1 MIDLVKLK
9 LVAGDGG
16 DGIVSYRR
24 EKYVP
29 KGGPDGGAGGNGGSV
44 ILRSRRGLTTLRD
57 YAGVH
62 KIEAEN
68 GKRGAF
74 RKRFGER
81 GEDKIIDV
89 PIGTEVVLLSE
100 NKISHDRAA
109 KYGFISDS
117 GEQELLNRADFK
129 DGEVAPGRGRSNGTL
144 AKYYLEDEKQGIPLR
159 ERDDLEIEN
168 LAGDAEGE
176 ILFVFTE
183 DNQEIVICQGGLG
196 GRGNVSFKSS
206 MNTTPLEAEYGS
218 FGEQKYIKLELKLLA
233 DLGLVGFPNAGK
245 STFLSKVTKANPKI
259 ANYPFTTIEPN
270 LGIMYLGEGQAKEE
284 IVIADI
290 PGLIE
295 GASEGKGLG
304 LDFLRHVENSAALMF
319 VLYLKEEVIFDDS
332 VSDQE
337 KAEML
342 WQQYQQLKH
351 ELESYSDKMS
361 QKRSFLTI
369 NKMDLYSAE
378 QIDIFRDYFKQKN
391 MGVIFF
397 STVSG
402 EGLDL
407 VKKEISKIL

>member
-16 DGIVSYRR
+16 HGIVSFRR

-29 KGGPDGGAGGNGGSV
+29 KGGPDGGAGGNGGSI

-62 KIEAEN
+62 KIEAKD

-89 PIGTEVVLLSE
+89 PIGTEVALVAE
-100 NKISHDRAA
+100 NKISAA
-109 KYGFISDS
+109 RRKKYGFVNDE

-129 DGEVAPGRGRSNGTL
+129 EGEVAPGRGRSNGTL
-144 AKYYLEDEKQGIPLR
+144 AKYYLEDEKQGIPWI
-159 ERDDLEIEN
+159 EADDLDINN
-168 LAGDAEGE
+168 LEE
-176 ILFVFTE
+176 ELSETLFIFTE
-183 DNQEIVICQGGLG
+183 DNQEIVICQGGIG

-218 FGEQKYIKLELKLLA
+218 FGEQKYVKLELKLLA

-259 ANYPFTTIEPN
+259 ANYPFTTLEPN
-270 LGIMYLGEGQAKEE
+270 LGIMYLGEGQAKDE

-304 LDFLRHVENSAALMF
+304 LDFLRHVENSKALMF
-319 VLYLKEEVIFDDS
+319 VLYLTEEVIFDQNI
-332 VSDQE
+332 SDQE

-342 WQQYQQLKH
+342 WEQYQKLKH
-351 ELESYSDKMS
+351 ELETYSDEMA
-361 QKRSFLTI
+361 QKTSFLTI
-369 NKMDLYSAE
+369 NKIDLYNAK
-378 QIDIFRDYFKQKN
+378 QIDIFRSYFKHKN
-391 MGVIFF
+391 MNVIFF

-402 EGLDL
+402 EGLDE
-407 VKKEISKIL
+407 VKKEIAKLI

>member
-16 DGIVSYRR
+16 HGIVSFRR

-29 KGGPDGGAGGNGGSV
+29 KGGPDGGAGGNGGSI

-68 GKRGAF
+68 GRRGAF
-74 RKRFGER
+74 RKRFGEK
-81 GEDKIIDV
+81 GEDKIIEV
-89 PIGTEVVLLSE
+89 PIGTEVVLIAE
-100 NKISHDRAA
+100 NNASAA
-109 KYGFISDS
+109 RTKKYGFVNDK

-129 DGEVAPGRGRSNGTL
+129 EGEVAWGRGRNNGTL
-144 AKYYLEDEKQGIPLR
+144 AKYYLEDEKQGIPWI
-159 ERDDLEIEN
+159 EADDLDINN
-168 LAGDAEGE
+168 LEE
-176 ILFVFTE
+176 ELNESLFIFTE
-183 DNQEIVICQGGLG
+183 DGQEIVVCQGGIG

-218 FGEQKYIKLELKLLA
+218 FGEQKYVKLELKLLA

-259 ANYPFTTIEPN
+259 ANYPFTTLEPN
-270 LGIMYLGEGQAKEE
+270 LGIMYLGDGQAKDE

-304 LDFLRHVENSAALMF
+304 LDFLRHVENSKALMF
-319 VLYLKEEVIFDDS
+319 VLYLTEEVIFDQNIADE
-332 VSDQE
+332 E

-342 WQQYQQLKH
+342 WDQYQKLNH
-351 ELESYSDKMS
+351 ELETYSDEMA
-361 QKRSFLTI
+361 QKTAFVTI
-369 NKMDLYSAE
+369 NKMDLYSAK
-378 QIDIFRDYFKQKN
+378 QIDTLRSFFKQKDIN
-391 MGVIFF
+391 VIFF

-402 EGLDL
+402 EGLDE
-407 VKKEISKIL
+407 VKKEIAKLI

>member
-9 LVAGDGG
+9 LIAGDGG
-16 DGIVSYRR
+16 HGIVSFRR

-29 KGGPDGGAGGNGGSV
+29 KGGPDGGAGGNGGSI

-57 YAGVH
+57 YAGVN
-62 KIEAEN
+62 KIEAED

-74 RKRFGER
+74 RKRFGEK
-81 GEDKIIDV
+81 GEDKIIEV
-89 PIGTEVVLLSE
+89 PIGTEVVLLAE
-100 NKISHDRAA
+100 NKISAA
-109 KYGFISDS
+109 RRKKYGFVNEE

-129 DGEVAPGRGRSNGTL
+129 EGEVAPGRGRSNGTL
-144 AKYYLEDEKQGIPLR
+144 AKYYLEDEKQGIPWI
-159 ERDDLEIEN
+159 EADDLDVNN
-168 LAGDAEGE
+168 LKDKLNET
-176 ILFVFTE
+176 LFIFTE
-183 DNQEIVICQGGLG
+183 DNQEIVICQGGIG

-218 FGEQKYIKLELKLLA
+218 FAEQKYVKLELKLLA

-270 LGIMYLGEGQAKEE
+270 LGIMYLGEGQAKDE

-304 LDFLRHVENSAALMF
+304 LDFLRHVENSKALMF
-319 VLYLKEEVIFDDS
+319 VLYLTEEVIFDQNI
-332 VSDQE
+332 SDEE

-342 WQQYQQLKH
+342 WDQYQKLKH
-351 ELESYSDKMS
+351 ELETYSDEMA
-361 QKRSFLTI
+361 QKSSFLTI
-369 NKMDLYSAE
+369 NKMDLYNAK
-378 QIDIFRDYFKQKN
+378 QIDSFRSYFKQKN
-391 MGVIFF
+391 MNVIFF

-402 EGLDL
+402 EGLDE
-407 VKKEISKIL
+407 VKKEIAKLI

>member
-16 DGIVSYRR
+16 HGIVSFRR

-29 KGGPDGGAGGNGGSV
+29 KGGPDGGTGGNGGSI

-57 YAGVH
+57 YAGVN
-62 KIEAEN
+62 KIEAED

-89 PIGTEVVLLSE
+89 PIGTEVILVAE
-100 NKISHDRAA
+100 NMISSARRK
-109 KYGFISDS
+109 KYGFVNDE
-117 GEQELLNRADFK
+117 GEQELLNRADFRE
-129 DGEVAPGRGRSNGTL
+129 GEVAPGRGRSNGTL
-144 AKYYLEDEKQGIPLR
+144 AKYYLEDEKQGIPWI
-159 ERDDLEIEN
+159 EADDLDINN
-168 LAGDAEGE
+168 LEE
-176 ILFVFTE
+176 ELNETLFIFTE
-183 DNQEIVICQGGLG
+183 DNQEIVICQGGIG

-218 FGEQKYIKLELKLLA
+218 FGEQKYVKLELKLLA

-259 ANYPFTTIEPN
+259 ANYPFTTLEPN
-270 LGIMYLGEGQAKEE
+270 LGIMYLGEGQAKDE

-304 LDFLRHVENSAALMF
+304 LDFLRHVENSKALMF
-319 VLYLKEEVIFDDS
+319 VLYLTEEVIFDQNI
-332 VSDQE
+332 SDEE

-342 WQQYQQLKH
+342 WDQYQKLKH
-351 ELESYSDKMS
+351 ELENYSDKMA
-361 QKRSFLTI
+361 QKTSFLTI

-378 QIDIFRDYFKQKN
+378 QIDVFRSFFKQKN
-391 MGVIFF
+391 MSVIFF

-402 EGLDL
+402 EGLDE
-407 VKKEISKIL
+407 VKKEIAKLI

>member
-9 LVAGDGG
+9 LIAGDGG
-16 DGIVSYRR
+16 HGIVSFRR

-29 KGGPDGGAGGNGGSV
+29 KGGPDGGAGGNGGSI

-57 YAGVH
+57 YAGVN
-62 KIEAEN
+62 KIEAED

-74 RKRFGER
+74 RKRFGEK
-81 GEDKIIDV
+81 GEDKIIEV
-89 PIGTEVVLLSE
+89 PIGTEVVLLAE
-100 NKISHDRAA
+100 NKISADRRK
-109 KYGFISDS
+109 KYGFVNEE

-129 DGEVAPGRGRSNGTL
+129 EGEVAPGRGRSNGTL
-144 AKYYLEDEKQGIPLR
+144 AKYYLEDEKQGIPWI
-159 ERDDLEIEN
+159 EADDLDVNN
-168 LAGDAEGE
+168 LKDKLNET
-176 ILFVFTE
+176 LFIFTE
-183 DNQEIVICQGGLG
+183 DNQEIVICQGGIG

-218 FGEQKYIKLELKLLA
+218 FAEQKYVKLELKLLA

-270 LGIMYLGEGQAKEE
+270 LGIMYLGEGQAKDE

-304 LDFLRHVENSAALMF
+304 LDFLRHVENSKALMF
-319 VLYLKEEVIFDDS
+319 VLYLTEEVIFDQNI
-332 VSDQE
+332 SDEE

-342 WQQYQQLKH
+342 WDQYQKLKH
-351 ELESYSDKMS
+351 ELETYSDEMV
-361 QKRSFLTI
+361 QKSSFLTI
-369 NKMDLYSAE
+369 NKMDLYNAK
-378 QIDIFRDYFKQKN
+378 QIDSFRSYFKQKN
-391 MGVIFF
+391 MNVIFF

-402 EGLDL
+402 EGLDK
-407 VKKEISKIL
+407 VKKEIAKLI

>member
-16 DGIVSYRR
+16 HGIVSFRR

-29 KGGPDGGAGGNGGSV
+29 KGGPDGGAGGNGGSI

-74 RKRFGER
+74 RKRFGEK
-81 GEDKIIDV
+81 GEDKIIEV
-89 PIGTEVVLLSE
+89 PIGTEVLLLAE
-100 NKISHDRAA
+100 NKISADRRK
-109 KYGFISDS
+109 KYGFVNEE
-117 GEQELLNRADFK
+117 GEQELLNRADFRE
-129 DGEVAPGRGRSNGTL
+129 GEVALGRGRSNGTL
-144 AKYYLEDEKQGIPLR
+144 AKYYLEDEKQGIPWIEADNLDIN
-159 ERDDLEIEN
+159 ELEEELNEN
-168 LAGDAEGE
+168 
-176 ILFVFTE
+176 LFVFTE
-183 DNQEIVICQGGLG
+183 DNQEIVICQGGIG

-206 MNTTPLEAEYGS
+206 TNTTPLEAEYGS
-218 FGEQKYIKLELKLLA
+218 FGEQKYVKLELKLLA

-259 ANYPFTTIEPN
+259 ANYPFTTLEPN
-270 LGIMYLGEGQAKEE
+270 LGIMYLGEGQAKDE

-304 LDFLRHVENSAALMF
+304 LDFLRHVENSKALMF
-319 VLYLKEEVIFDDS
+319 VLYLTEEVIFDQNI
-332 VSDQE
+332 SDEE

-342 WQQYQQLKH
+342 WEQYQKLKH
-351 ELESYSDKMS
+351 ELEAYSDEMA
-361 QKRSFLTI
+361 QKTSFLTV
-369 NKMDLYSAE
+369 NKMDLYNAK
-378 QIDIFRDYFKQKN
+378 QIDVFRSYFKQKN
-391 MGVIFF
+391 MNVIFF

-402 EGLDL
+402 EGLDE
-407 VKKEISKIL
+407 VKKEIAKLI